1 MTSTNTARQ
10 VFKDLYGTD
19 AELTP
24 LYGELDNNFLVLTDG
39 GEKQILKIMH
49 VGCDPMRVDLQ
60 YRALVHL
67 AENVSDL
74 NLPHVISTTNGQ
86 AYVDHTVDG
95 VKRLVWSLRYCP
107 GALMNEVDPHTDG
120 LLRSFGRTMAILVLG
135 LKSFSHPAMK
145 QGNKWELTK
154 AAEVRPFAQYL
165 GGDAAIQ
172 MDAVFNQFEET
183 ALGKLASLPHS
194 VIHNDAND
202 SNVLVNVT
210 ESGDEIVDGV
220 IDFGDMTYQP
230 TVCEAAIAMAYV
242 AIDKD
247 DPLAACCKFLEPY
260 SELIQ
265 LNDDEIAVLY
275 DLMLTR
281 LAVSVSISAE
291 RQHVDPDDQLGQ
303 MEREPTIRAVRHL
316 AGISRQEAT
325 EAFGLARSGS
335 SN

>member
-10 VFKDLYGTD
+10 VFNDLYGTD

-24 LYGELDNNFLVLTDG
+24 LYGELDDNFLAEAAS
-39 GEKQILKIMH
+39 GEQRVLKIMH
-49 VGCDPMRVDLQ
+49 VGCDPQRVDLQ

-107 GALMNEVDPHTDG
+107 GALMDEVDPHTDG
-120 LLRSFGRTMAILVLG
+120 LLRSFGRTMAILDLG

-172 MDAVFNQFEET
+172 MDAVFKQFEDT
-183 ALGKLASLPHS
+183 ALDKLASLPHS

-230 TVCEAAIAMAYV
+230 TVCEAAIAMAYI

-247 DPLAACCKFLEPY
+247 DPLAACSRFLASY
-260 SELIQ
+260 SKLIQ

-325 EAFGLARSGS
+325 DAFGQARSRA